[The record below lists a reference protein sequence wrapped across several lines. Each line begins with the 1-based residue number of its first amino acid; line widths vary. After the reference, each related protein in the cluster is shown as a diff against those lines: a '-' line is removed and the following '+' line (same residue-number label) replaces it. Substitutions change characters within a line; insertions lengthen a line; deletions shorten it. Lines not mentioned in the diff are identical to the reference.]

1 MSLTVLT
8 AIVLGPRSQSAE
20 NDSPWTDLWPRNA
33 DIFPV
38 VASVL
43 SGNTSAIEGFA
54 GFAVIDV
61 FSVQNN
67 LDRDL
72 LKIVSLR
79 GRRSRGKG
87 KEIRARDRARRR
99 REEENL
105 PFLSPSRAQIPPSP
119 SPFNACHAGYD
130 FPGAP
135 CIIIKMCYKMK
146 KLGSSLIVVYD
157 WKPLQ

>member
-1 MSLTVLT
+1 MCDRRLCGLCGHQ
-8 AIVLGPRSQSAE
+8 L
-20 NDSPWTDLWPRNA
+20 
-33 DIFPV
+33 
-38 VASVL
+38 
-43 SGNTSAIEGFA
+43 
-54 GFAVIDV
+54 V

-87 KEIRARDRARRR
+87 KEIRAPDRARRR

-119 SPFNACHAGYD
+119 SPSPFNAFHAGYD
-130 FPGAP
+130 FPGVP

-146 KLGSSLIVVYD
+146 KSGSSLIVVYD
-157 WKPLQ
+157 WKPLAASILGSRCNK